1 MALRILHVLDHST
14 PLQSGYTFRT
24 LSILAEQR
32 RLGWETFHLTS
43 PKHTAGFATEEEV
56 DGWHFFR
63 TPGAAVSGSRVPGM
77 AEVDLM
83 RDLESRLQT
92 VVEQVRPHI
101 LHVHSPVLNALPAL
115 WLRRR
120 LNIPVV
126 YEMRASWEDAAV
138 DHGTTK
144 EGSVRYRLSRAI
156 ESFALRR
163 ADQVTTICEGLRG
176 DIALRGVADDKITVV
191 PNAVDVGSF
200 RFGVEPD
207 PALQQRLGLG
217 GATVLGFA
225 GSFYHYEGLH
235 LLIEAVQRMRPR
247 HPQLRLL
254 LVGGGPQE
262 AALKAQVAQAGL
274 GAVVIFTGR
283 VPHADVQRY
292 YELIDLLAYPRLPSR
307 LTDLVTPLKPLEAMA
322 QGSIFVA
329 SDVGGH
335 RELIRHGQ
343 TGFLCPAGDV
353 GALEAAIEDVL
364 ARRAEWPAVRA
375 QARRFVEQER
385 TWANSVARYAGV
397 YHRALQARGQ
407 PMPAAA

>member
-32 RLGWETFHLTS
+32 RRGWETFHLTS

-56 DGWHFFR
+56 DGWHFYR
-63 TPGAAVSGSRVPGM
+63 TPGAAVSGSRVPGL
-77 AEVDLM
+77 AEIDLM

-120 LNIPVV
+120 TNLPVV

-144 EGSVRYRLSRAI
+144 EGSLRYRLSRAI
-156 ESFALRR
+156 ETFALRR
-163 ADQVTTICEGLRG
+163 ADQVTTICEGLRD
-176 DIALRGVADDKITVV
+176 DIKLRGVADDKITVI

-207 PALQQRLGLG
+207 PALQQRLGLR

-247 HPQLRLL
+247 HPHLRLL

-274 GAVVIFTGR
+274 GEVVIFTGR
-283 VPHADVQRY
+283 VPHAEVQRY

-322 QGSIFVA
+322 QGRVFVA

-343 TGFLCPAGDV
+343 TGFLCPAGDAA
-353 GALEAAIEDVL
+353 ALERALEDAL
-364 ARRAEWPAVRA
+364 ARRSEWPALRA

-385 TWANSVARYAGV
+385 TWANSVGRYGSV
-397 YHRALQARGQ
+397 YERALQARGQ
-407 PMPAAA
+407 PMPAMA